1 MLCPL
6 SSLLKRKDLRLKIK
20 EVEYSRT
27 FNLGQYESERI
38 GLKVELD
45 ESEDLDEAFRNIKA
59 RVLQLHEGSRI
70 ETDIESLRDSF
81 LDEWNGRLEFTS
93 NDKYFIVKPKHYL
106 GSDKFGELASIIR
119 DLGGEYVS
127 ADKDSHF
134 RIPIKGKS

>member
-1 MLCPL
+1 
-6 SSLLKRKDLRLKIK
+6 LKIK

-45 ESEDLDEAFRNIKA
+45 ETEGLDEAFRNVKA
-59 RVLQLHEGSRI
+59 RVLQLHEGSRM
-70 ETDIESLRDSF
+70 ENDIERLRDSF
-81 LDEWNGRLEFTS
+81 SNRWQESLEFTS
-93 NDKYFIVKPKHYL
+93 DDEYFIVKPKHYL
-106 GSDKFGELASIIR
+106 GSDIFGELATIIR

-127 ADKDSHF
+127 ADEDSHF